1 MSKVKHVAG
10 IDLGSSTLCV
20 AGIEGSKPTVLVNSE
35 GNRTTPSMMSI
46 KNGERKVGGPA
57 KRQAVM
63 DPKNTV
69 MFVKRFMGVPYDDPD
84 ALKMSKMAAY
94 DVVNENGKPRI
105 KLDGKN
111 YTPEEISAHYL
122 TYMAKIA
129 SDWYGDKVT
138 DVVITCPA
146 WYNDIQRNAVKQAGE
161 LAGLNVLRV
170 INEPTAAILASDI
183 DVKKKP
189 KVIVVND
196 LGGGTEDVTVC
207 EVSDV
212 DGQKMI
218 EVLASYGD
226 VFLGGQNYDNAI
238 VQWICSEFEKDNPG
252 IDLHK
257 DPMAYSRVVEAAEKA
272 KIELSASAS
281 AEINLPY
288 IMAKDG
294 KPLMLAMTLTRAK
307 YTALTQ
313 DLTDRVIGCA
323 RTAIEKAHKTVDEVD
338 EILLVGG
345 MTRGLNIQEALTEAF
360 HKPLNKSVNPDE
372 AVALGAA
379 KQANIIVGG
388 VSADDVLL
396 LDVTPISLGIET
408 MGNVMTKLID
418 ANTTIPVTK
427 KQVFS
432 TAEDNQPS
440 VTIVVLQGERPMA
453 TDNKEIG
460 RFNLDGIAP
469 ARHGVPQIEVSF
481 DIDANGILS
490 VKAQDKGT
498 GKEQHITIE
507 SPNSLSQEEID
518 RIKADAEKFREQDEK
533 KEKEIKELNS
543 AESFIYGIE
552 NAMKDDSFKSLIPA
566 DKVDELSKGIE
577 EAKSFVEKRD
587 LEGLKPALEKV
598 HAIWDPVVE
607 SMYKQS
613 RAQDGGN
620 ADQSTSNDISANG
633 PDNAPYEEV

>member
-1 MSKVKHVAG
+1 
-10 IDLGSSTLCV
+10 
-20 AGIEGSKPTVLVNSE
+20 
-35 GNRTTPSMMSI
+35 
-46 KNGERKVGGPA
+46 
-57 KRQAVM
+57 
-63 DPKNTV
+63 
-69 MFVKRFMGVPYDDPD
+69 
-84 ALKMSKMAAY
+84 
-94 DVVNENGKPRI
+94 
-105 KLDGKN
+105 
-111 YTPEEISAHYL
+111 
-122 TYMAKIA
+122 
-129 SDWYGDKVT
+129 
-138 DVVITCPA
+138 
-146 WYNDIQRNAVKQAGE
+146 
-161 LAGLNVLRV
+161 
-170 INEPTAAILASDI
+170 
-183 DVKKKP
+183 
-189 KVIVVND
+189 
-196 LGGGTEDVTVC
+196 VTVC

-272 KIELSASAS
+272 KIELSTSAS
-281 AEINLPY
+281 TEINLPY
-288 IMAKDG
+288 ISAKDG
-294 KPLMLAMTLTRAK
+294 KPLMLDITLTRAK

-313 DLTDRVIGCA
+313 DLTDRVIECA

-345 MTRGLNIQEALTEAF
+345 MTRGVNIQEALTEAF

-388 VSADDVLL
+388 TSADDVLL

-453 TDNKEIG
+453 ADNKEIG

-469 ARHGVPQIEVSF
+469 ARRGVPQIEVSF

-533 KEKEIKELNS
+533 KEKELKELNS

-552 NAMKDDSFKSLIPA
+552 NAMKDESFKSLIPA

-587 LEGLKPALEKV
+587 LEGMKPSLEKV
-598 HAIWDPVVE
+598 HAIWDPVIE

-613 RAQDGGN
+613 QAQENGST
-620 ADQSTSNDISANG
+620 AQSTSNNSSANG